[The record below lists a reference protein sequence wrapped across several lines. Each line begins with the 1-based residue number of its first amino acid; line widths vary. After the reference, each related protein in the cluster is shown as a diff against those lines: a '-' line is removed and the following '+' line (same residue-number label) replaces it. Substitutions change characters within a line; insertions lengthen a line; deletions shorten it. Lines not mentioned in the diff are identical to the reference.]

1 MMNNFVPLLDEPS
14 YVKDKSTDALINTDV
29 NMLAEYKARRKTS
42 KQIKEMQ
49 AEINMLKE
57 ELHKIKSHLNLR

>member
-1 MMNNFVPLLDEPS
+1 MNRYIPLQDEPS
-14 YVKDKSTDALINTDV
+14 YVKDSISNALINNDT
-29 NMLAEYKARRKTS
+29 NMLAEYKARKKTL

>member
-1 MMNNFVPLLDEPS
+1 MSRYIPLQDEPS
-14 YVKDKSTDALINTDV
+14 YVKDSASSALINNDA

-42 KQIKEMQ
+42 KQIKDMQ
-49 AEINMLKE
+49 AEINMLKD

>member
-1 MMNNFVPLLDEPS
+1 MNRYIPLQDEPS
-14 YVKDKSTDALINTDV
+14 YVKDSVSSALINNDT
-29 NMLAEYKARRKTS
+29 NMLAEYKARKKTS

>member
-1 MMNNFVPLLDEPS
+1 MSRYIPLQDEPS
-14 YVKDKSTDALINTDV
+14 YVKDSVSSALINNDA

-42 KQIKEMQ
+42 KQIKDMQ